1 MCSST
6 ALYLW
11 SQKGNILYLIESFIF
26 DGKYARS
33 SSYFEISLKLV
44 MSLLLWVQTHKK
56 FIIYQSKDVNEIEI
70 MLNEELRSICLESV
84 ITN

>member
-1 MCSST
+1 
-6 ALYLW
+6 
-11 SQKGNILYLIESFIF
+11 
-26 DGKYARS
+26 
-33 SSYFEISLKLV
+33 